1 MLIYNVC
8 REATDAENCRIGTE
22 TSRESEEAGISES
35 EEARTPGNNINRWNF
50 FKGRQRWQEEAIN
63 KQALTYFY
71 SSHEILWF
79 LILQTHKNVFA
90 DVKDLDGF
98 YHCALAFW
106 HHYIN
111 RQVRI
116 KETKEEKDKL
126 LLAVAFCVMGFAN
139 ITSSKVRKHCLIK
152 LFKQT
157 HVRSL
162 AIKSLTILVLRHC
175 ISLIRHRPLCA

>member
-1 MLIYNVC
+1 MISPYGFARKRNSHLCITARCNFILYDVLIVLIYNVC

-50 FKGRQRWQEEAIN
+50 IEVRQRWQEEAIN

-71 SSHEILWF
+71 PSHEILWF

-90 DVKDLDGF
+90 DVKDFDGF

-126 LLAVAFCVMGFAN
+126 LSDVAFLRNVVCH
-139 ITSSKVRKHCLIK
+139 ITLK
-152 LFKQT
+152 
-157 HVRSL
+157 
-162 AIKSLTILVLRHC
+162 
-175 ISLIRHRPLCA
+175 

>member
-1 MLIYNVC
+1 M
-8 REATDAENCRIGTE
+8 
-22 TSRESEEAGISES
+22 
-35 EEARTPGNNINRWNF
+35 
-50 FKGRQRWQEEAIN
+50 
-63 KQALTYFY
+63 
-71 SSHEILWF
+71 
-79 LILQTHKNVFA
+79 FA
-90 DVKDLDGF
+90 DVKDFDGF

-126 LLAVAFCVMGFAN
+126 LLGVAFCVMGFAN

-162 AIKSLTILVLRHC
+162 AIKINYSSAWSLYQSDPT
-175 ISLIRHRPLCA
+175 STPLCLKKSLASAISCCKRTASWGQVGNCIRPIPTINRS